1 VKVIHPAKIKNLMER
16 GNKPS
21 DGETKVMPGVKFKK
35 EQARRTPS
43 GSRRPRNKG
52 RG

>member
-1 VKVIHPAKIKNLMER
+1 MVIRPKHIKNKMER
-16 GNKPS
+16 GNKP
-21 DGETKVMPGVKFKK
+21 DQGEVKVNPSLKFKK

>member
-1 VKVIHPAKIKNLMER
+1 VNVIHPKRIKNLMER
-16 GNKPS
+16 GNKPE
-21 DGETKVMPGVKFKK
+21 DGETKIMPSVKFKK

>member
-1 VKVIHPAKIKNLMER
+1 MKVIHPKRVPNIMER
-16 GNKPS
+16 GNKPEQ
-21 DGETKVMPGVKFKK
+21 GEVKVSPSLKFKK
-35 EQARRTPS
+35 EQARRTPG